1 MNMKTKVLFILLM
14 FAMAVSAQSVFVVQG
29 NNQASAHGSL
39 LLAINAASDG
49 DYVYMPGGTFNI
61 GNLKISKRLNL
72 IGAGHYPDSTEATGR
87 TSLTGNIYFKTGASS
102 STLQGIYLSE
112 SIFLGDSTHT
122 GQVSNILISRCNI
135 NTMYMSNSTTSTNRG
150 ASNVFLREC
159 ILRGDVYGA
168 NTQGVVVENSII
180 SGQMHH
186 FNGGATFRN
195 NIFLYSSTTSSTPGF
210 YYIYS
215 SNFVNNIFRHA
226 GGFNFSSV
234 TNNTF
239 SNCIF
244 VGTVSTSLNS
254 FSNCKYSTTFNTLFV
269 NVANS
274 AAFSYTSDY
283 KLTDTSAAKAA
294 GLSGTDCGI
303 YGGDNPYKEGAVPM
317 NPHISFKNIPSAT
330 DSQGKLNIQIRVAA
344 QDN

>member
-1 MNMKTKVLFILLM
+1 MKTKILFLLLM
-14 FAMAVSAQSVFVVQG
+14 FAVGLSAQSVFVVQG
-29 NNQASAHGSL
+29 SSQASAHSSL
-39 LLAINAASDG
+39 ALAINAATDG
-49 DYVYMPGGTFNI
+49 DYIYLPGGTFNI
-61 GNLKISKRLNL
+61 GSLKISKRLNL

-87 TSLTGNIYFKTGASS
+87 TSLTGNICFKTGASS

-112 SIFLGDSTHT
+112 SIYLGDSTHT

-135 NTMYMSNSTTSTNRG
+135 SSMYMSNSNSSTNRG
-150 ASNVFLREC
+150 ASNIFLREC
-159 ILRGDVYGA
+159 IVREHVYGA

-180 SGQMHH
+180 SGQMYY

-195 NIFLYSSTTSSTPGF
+195 NIFLFSSTTSNTLGIH
-210 YYIYS
+210 YIYS
-215 SNFVNNIFRHA
+215 SDFVNNIFRHA
-226 GGFNFSSV
+226 GSFGYSYA
-234 TNNTF
+234 TNNNF

-244 VGTVSTSLNS
+244 AGTVSTSLNS

-274 AAFSYTSDY
+274 ASFSYSSNY
-283 KLTDTSAAKAA
+283 KLSDTSAAKAA
-294 GLSGTDCGI
+294 GLSGADCGI